1 MSVTLSPL
9 AGAAAQF
16 FDDNGVPLS
25 GGKLY
30 TYAAGTTTPK
40 ATYTDYT
47 GAQAH
52 TNPIILDAAGRPPS
66 EVWLTFGDAYK
77 FILKDSND
85 TLVGTFDN
93 IDGIPPFYT
102 ARASVVFNGSTG
114 AITSSLNVNSV
125 VKNATGNYTITFT
138 SGILSNANYAVSGSA
153 LGTTSLAPFVF
164 ADTTTPPTAVTLRV
178 QVVSIGWPH
187 PPGSAATAAY
197 DSTRVSI
204 AVFG

>member
-16 FDDNGVPLS
+16 FDDNGDPLT

-30 TYAAGTTTPK
+30 TYAAGTTTAK

-52 TNPIILDAAGRPPS
+52 SNPIILDAAGRTPS
-66 EVWLTFGDAYK
+66 EIWLTFGDAYK

-85 TLVGTFDN
+85 TLIGTFDN

-102 ARASVVFNGSTG
+102 ARAWVVFNGSS
-114 AITSSLNVNSV
+114 ASISASLNVTSV

-138 SGILSNANYAVSGSA
+138 TGILANANYAVSGSA

-164 ADTTTPPTAVTLRV
+164 TDTTTAPTAVTLRV
-178 QVVSIGWPH
+178 QVLSLTWP
-187 PPGSAATAAY
+187 SASPATAAY
-197 DSTRVSI
+197 DSTRISV

>member
-16 FDDNGVPLS
+16 FDDNGVPLT

-40 ATYTDYT
+40 AAYTDYT
-47 GAQAH
+47 GATPH

-93 IDGIPPFYT
+93 IEGIPPFYT
-102 ARASVVFNGSTG
+102 ARASVVFNGSTA
-114 AITSSLNVNSV
+114 AIASSLNVNSV
-125 VKNATGNYTITFT
+125 VRNAAGNYTITFT

-178 QVVSIGWPH
+178 QVLSLTWP
-187 PPGSAATAAY
+187 SATPATAAY

>member
-40 ATYTDYT
+40 AAYTDYT
-47 GAQAH
+47 GATPH

-66 EVWLTFGDAYK
+66 EIWLTFGDAYK

-102 ARASVVFNGSTG
+102 ARASVVFNGSTA
-114 AITSSLNVNSV
+114 AISSSLNVNSV
-125 VKNATGNYTITFT
+125 VRNAAGNYTITFT

-178 QVVSIGWPH
+178 QVLSLTWP
-187 PPGSAATAAY
+187 SATPATAAY

>member
-40 ATYTDYT
+40 AAYTDYT
-47 GAQAH
+47 GATPH

-93 IDGIPPFYT
+93 IEGIPPFYT
-102 ARASVVFNGSTG
+102 ARASVVFNGSTA
-114 AITSSLNVNSV
+114 AISSSLNVNSV
-125 VKNATGNYTITFT
+125 VRNAAGNYTITFT

-178 QVVSIGWPH
+178 QVLSLTWP
-187 PPGSAATAAY
+187 SATPATAAY

>member
-16 FDDNGVPLS
+16 FDDNGVPLT

-40 ATYTDYT
+40 AAYTDYT
-47 GAQAH
+47 GATPH

-93 IDGIPPFYT
+93 IEGIPPFYT
-102 ARASVVFNGSTG
+102 ARASVVFNGSTA
-114 AITSSLNVNSV
+114 AISSSLNVNSV
-125 VKNATGNYTITFT
+125 VRNAAGNYTITFT

-178 QVVSIGWPH
+178 QVLSLTWP
-187 PPGSAATAAY
+187 SASPATAAY

>member
-16 FDDNGVPLS
+16 FDDNGVPLT

-40 ATYTDYT
+40 AAYTDYT
-47 GAQAH
+47 GATPH

-102 ARASVVFNGSTG
+102 ARASVVFNGSTA
-114 AITSSLNVNSV
+114 AISSSLNVNSV
-125 VKNATGNYTITFT
+125 VRNAAGNYTITFT

-178 QVVSIGWPH
+178 QVLSLTWP
-187 PPGSAATAAY
+187 SASPATAAY

>member
-16 FDDNGVPLS
+16 FDDNGVPLT

-40 ATYTDYT
+40 AAYTDYT
-47 GAQAH
+47 GATPH

-114 AITSSLNVNSV
+114 AISSSLNVNSV

-178 QVVSIGWPH
+178 QVLSLTWP
-187 PPGSAATAAY
+187 SASPATAAY

>member
-40 ATYTDYT
+40 AAYTDYT

-138 SGILSNANYAVSGSA
+138 SGILANANYAVSGSA

-178 QVVSIGWPH
+178 QVLSLTWP
-187 PPGSAATAAY
+187 SASPATAAY